1 MRIAIGPS
9 VVLAATV
16 LAAMVYGQESA
27 SVWDGVYSPEQANQG
42 KAVFSQNCQ
51 SCHQEGLVGKLGTA
65 PPLTGAQFK
74 ENWNGLTAGDIF
86 KYIKTSMPRGSTTR
100 LSAEDVAKVVAY
112 VFTVNGFPA
121 GQKELPTSDA
131 QLQTIRFDAAKP
143 GTK

>member
-1 MRIAIGPS
+1 MRIAIG
-9 VVLAATV
+9 LA
-16 LAAMVYGQESA
+16 LLISAAMVFGQESA

-74 ENWNGLTAGDIF
+74 ENWNSLTAGDIF
-86 KYIKTSMPRGSTTR
+86 KYINTSMPRGTTTR
-100 LSAEDVAKVVAY
+100 LSTEDTAKVLAY
-112 VFTVNGFPA
+112 IFTVNGFPA
-121 GQKELPTSDA
+121 GQKDLPSSETA
-131 QLQTIRFDAAKP
+131 LQTIRFDAAKP